1 MSTWAE
7 KITLLVDGAL
17 AALGVGEISVVD
29 PAAATAI
36 GNVVTAV
43 AAIGPAENLE
53 AIDISSTDHTVSVSS
68 GACIYIAHSGDIKV
82 DTAGGQTGVTVHIP
96 VDAFILPT
104 KITKIYKIGTS
115 TTDMVALW

>member
-53 AIDISSTDHTVSVSS
+53 AIDISSTDHAVSNPA
-68 GACIYIAHSGDIKV
+68 GACIYCGHSGDIKV
-82 DTAGGQTGVTVHIP
+82 DTAGGQTGVTVHVS
-96 VDAFILPT
+96 VDAFILPARVT
-104 KITKIYKIGTS
+104 KVYKIGTS